1 MTRLWSEGAVLV
13 MLGIAMED
21 KQLMLDGFK
30 LILEKGDQITPELI
44 EVIYKKLK
52 KAGAIDLY
60 DPETE
65 EGLLK
70 VIPTWITELEQRVED
85 SEIVNAFL
93 DDLSGEYN

>member
-1 MTRLWSEGAVLV
+1 MTRSWSEGSVLV

>member
-1 MTRLWSEGAVLV
+1 MTRSWSEGSVLV
-13 MLGIAMED
+13 MLGIAKED